1 MTDLESFI
9 GMLNGLPAYITN
21 TLGLGIVPLEQSKD
35 TVVAID
41 KPTMEISFRF
51 DKDGKLVD
59 VLGRGKNIPQTHQG
73 SVWDEGL

>member
-41 KPTMEISFRF
+41 KPTMEISFR
-51 DKDGKLVD
+51 LVD